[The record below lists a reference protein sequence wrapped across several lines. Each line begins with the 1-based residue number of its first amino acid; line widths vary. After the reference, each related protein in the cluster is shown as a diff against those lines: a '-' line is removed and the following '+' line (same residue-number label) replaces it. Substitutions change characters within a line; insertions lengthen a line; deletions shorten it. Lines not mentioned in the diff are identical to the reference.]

1 MIGIVV
7 ATHGHLAT
15 GFESAVSLL
24 AGKPENYAS
33 VELLPGDEPGA
44 FKNRLEAAV
53 AEVEDGDG
61 VVVLVDLFGGTPSN
75 TVCQLLNHENIRAI
89 AGANLPMIITA
100 AFSRMSTSNLDELVE
115 EIIKAGSEALINV
128 REKLAALQQED
139 DEDDF

>member
-33 VELLPGDEPGA
+33 VELLPGDEPSA
-44 FKNRLEAAV
+44 FKERLESSIAAV
-53 AEVEDGDG
+53 NGGDG
-61 VVVLVDLFGGTPSN
+61 VLVLVDLFGGTPSN
-75 TVCQLLNHENIRAI
+75 TVCQLLAQEDIRAI
-89 AGANLPMIITA
+89 AGTNLPMIITA
-100 AFSRMSTSNLDELVE
+100 VFSRLSTSNLDELVE
-115 EIIKAGSEALINV
+115 EVLHAGSDALINV

-139 DEDDF
+139 EEDDF